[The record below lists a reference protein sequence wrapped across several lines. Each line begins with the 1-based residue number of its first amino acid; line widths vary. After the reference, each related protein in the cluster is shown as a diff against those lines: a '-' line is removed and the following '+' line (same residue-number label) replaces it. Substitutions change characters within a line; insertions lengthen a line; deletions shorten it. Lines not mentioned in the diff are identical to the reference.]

1 MKKVLVI
8 GSTVVDVIIN
18 VDHLP
23 TTQEDV
29 HVISQH
35 MSLGGCAFNTSDMI
49 RHFEVPYI
57 LFSPVGTGAYGEFVR
72 MSLETGRSKLQFR
85 HLPVIMAA
93 ATAL

>member
-72 MSLETGRSKLQFR
+72 MS
-85 HLPVIMAA
+85 
-93 ATAL
+93 

>member
-29 HVISQH
+29 HVIS
-35 MSLGGCAFNTSDMI
+35 
-49 RHFEVPYI
+49 
-57 LFSPVGTGAYGEFVR
+57 
-72 MSLETGRSKLQFR
+72 
-85 HLPVIMAA
+85 
-93 ATAL
+93 